1 MLVEPPIS
9 EDEGIITKK
18 NITFVLRWRRPPPAQ
33 PSASNNP
40 LKAEFAKHPMNYL

>member
-18 NITFVLRWRRPPPAQ
+18 NITFV
-33 PSASNNP
+33 SVTNP
-40 LKAEFAKHPMNYL
+40 LKAEFASIP